1 MHTFKF
7 NASLPL
13 PPIPYAKTLY
23 YPLDSDRY
31 SKPKLTFFH
40 LKSAAPLLTKCD
52 LGIPVDE
59 INMKSFLYNNVSD
72 SKGSIIL
79 KKEAFFH

>member
-7 NASLPL
+7 NASLPV

-23 YPLDSDRY
+23 YPLDSNRY

-40 LKSAAPLLTKCD
+40 LKSAAPLLTRCD

-59 INMKSFLYNNVSD
+59 INMKSYIYNGND
-72 SKGSIIL
+72 NKGCI
-79 KKEAFFH
+79 